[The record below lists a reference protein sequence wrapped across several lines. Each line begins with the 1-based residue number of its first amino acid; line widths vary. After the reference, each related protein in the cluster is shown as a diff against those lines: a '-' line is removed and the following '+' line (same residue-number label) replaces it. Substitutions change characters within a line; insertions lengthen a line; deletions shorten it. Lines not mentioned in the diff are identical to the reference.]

1 MTPTAVI
8 LSATS
13 RLMIRILVG
22 TYRPKSLWNGTKDL
36 FRLFILASLLLTP
49 PLLAQEVMQEIK
61 VNPGDTMWSIANKYL
76 KDPQKWPEIVK
87 YNQLPTAD
95 PTIALPGSKIKIPVL
110 LIKEEFRIAQ
120 LVKFIPEVRFKRKGE
135 EEWKQA
141 QADMTLKYE
150 DSLRTMKGAQARVR
164 FPSKEVV
171 QINENSYVVL
181 KPEKILQ
188 EIQLLEGDVRASR
201 AKVIMPGG
209 TVVKP
214 QGNGSDYQAK
224 VREDKTEVVFVY
236 KGQVDVTAQGKT
248 VTVREGFGTQ
258 VPKSAPP
265 MEPMPLTN
273 FKDFDPKELTTN
285 STNTQL
291 AGQKP
296 IKFTPPSPSPTPPS
310 KPNTSNKSKSLVSK
324 DILTD
329 YKLQLAR
336 DNKFLAIIL
345 EKTEKT
351 GQAFDIKK
359 ANIPDGTYF
368 MRVAFVDALGVV
380 GPYSETNTVTKDT
393 EPPQLE
399 LASPQE
405 GQKFSGDEASCDV
418 MGTVKGATMVAING
432 EVVFISP
439 TGRYSKTVYFKEGSN
454 KIAVVARDVHGNQ
467 TLLERKVTYSKGR

>member
-1 MTPTAVI
+1 M
-8 LSATS
+8 
-13 RLMIRILVG
+13 RLRHI
-22 TYRPKSLWNGTKDL
+22 
-36 FRLFILASLLLTP
+36 LLTA
-49 PLLAQEVMQEIK
+49 LLFLNAPIAWSQEVMQEIK

-76 KDPQKWPEIVK
+76 KDPQKWPELVK
-87 YNQLPTAD
+87 HNQLLTSD
-95 PTIALPGSKIKIPVL
+95 PTIALPGSKIKIPIL
-110 LIKEEFRIAQ
+110 LIKEEYRIAQ

-135 EEWKQA
+135 QEWQQA
-141 QADMTLKYE
+141 KADMTLKYE

-258 VPKSAPP
+258 VPKSAAP

-273 FKDFDPKELTTN
+273 FKDFDPKELTA
-285 STNTQL
+285 NTTRTQV

-296 IKFTPPSPSPTPPS
+296 IKFTPPTQSATPTPASTTPS
-310 KPNTSNKSKSLVSK
+310 NGKAKSVVSK
-324 DILTD
+324 NILSN

-336 DNKFLAIIL
+336 DNKFLTVVL
-345 EKTEKT
+345 EKTEPT

-359 ANIPDGTYF
+359 ANLPDGTYF
-368 MRVAFVDALGVV
+368 MRVAFIDALGVAS
-380 GPYSETNTVTKDT
+380 PYSETNSITKDT

-399 LASPQE
+399 LVSPQDRQTFVGE
-405 GQKFSGDEASCDV
+405 ETSCDV
-418 MGTVKGATMVAING
+418 MGTVKGATMIAING

-439 TGRYSKTVYFKEGSN
+439 TGRYSKTVYFKEGIN
-454 KIAVVARDVHGNQ
+454 KISVVARDVHNNE
-467 TLLERKVTYSKGR
+467 TVIERKVNYTKGR